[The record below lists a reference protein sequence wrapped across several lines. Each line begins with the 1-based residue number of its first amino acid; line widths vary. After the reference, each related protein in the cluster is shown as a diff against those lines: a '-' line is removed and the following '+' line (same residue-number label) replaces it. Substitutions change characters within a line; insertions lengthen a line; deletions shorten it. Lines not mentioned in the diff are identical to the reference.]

1 MLRPFSYWSDIAMTS
16 LEKIKELVQFNTVSR
31 DSNLPLIDHIAAYL
45 DDLGIESHRVESADG
60 KKSNLYASVGP
71 NEPGGVVL
79 SGHTD
84 VVPTDGQ
91 DWHTDP
97 FAPEVK
103 ENCLYGRG
111 TCDMKGFIGTAL
123 ALVPEM
129 DSLIKPIHFAL
140 SYDEEVGCKGAPGM
154 IAEISQ
160 TIPKPEAVIV
170 GEPTQMKAITGHK
183 GMVTLTTS
191 ILGFEAHSS
200 QTHRGVSA
208 VMTAAKLVEKLNS
221 MATELAEH
229 TSIDT
234 GFEPHHSTIHV
245 GIIRG
250 GTAINIISRHCEFQW
265 DIRCIP
271 NDDPKNIIDAFEKY
285 CRDEVLPNMQ
295 GISNDCGIKTEIMA
309 SAPAFLMTESPAMAL
324 LASLGTQPTEKH
336 APYVAEAGQFQ
347 AAGFPTVVCGP
358 GSIDQAHKP
367 NEFIALD
374 QIDQGEHLLRKLIAR
389 LSNP

>member
-1 MLRPFSYWSDIAMTS
+1 MLHPFSYWSDIAMAS

-31 DSNLPLIDHIAAYL
+31 DSNLPLIDYIANYL
-45 DDLGIESHRVESADG
+45 DDLGIRSHRVESPDG

-91 DWHTDP
+91 DWNTDP

-103 ENCLYGRG
+103 ENRLYGRG

-129 DSLIKPIHFAL
+129 SSLVKPIHFAW
-140 SYDEEVGCKGAPGM
+140 SYDEEVGCKGAPSM
-154 IAEISQ
+154 IAELSKHL
-160 TIPKPEAVIV
+160 PEPEAVIV
-170 GEPTQMKAITGHK
+170 GEPTLMRAITGHK

-221 MATELAEH
+221 MATELAEQ
-229 TSIDT
+229 TNIDT

-245 GIIRG
+245 GVIRG

-271 NDDPKNIIDAFEKY
+271 NDDPKTIIDEFEKY
-285 CRDEVLPNMQ
+285 CRDEVLPSMRS
-295 GISNDCGIKTEIMA
+295 ISSDCAIGTEVTA
-309 SAPAFLMTESPAMAL
+309 SAPAFLMSESPAMGL
-324 LASLGTQPTEKH
+324 LASLGTQPTEQH

-374 QIDQGEHLLRKLIAR
+374 QVNQGEHLLRKLISR

>member
-1 MLRPFSYWSDIAMTS
+1 
-16 LEKIKELVQFNTVSR
+16 
-31 DSNLPLIDHIAAYL
+31 
-45 DDLGIESHRVESADG
+45 
-60 KKSNLYASVGP
+60 
-71 NEPGGVVL
+71 
-79 SGHTD
+79 
-84 VVPTDGQ
+84 
-91 DWHTDP
+91 
-97 FAPEVK
+97 
-103 ENCLYGRG
+103 
-111 TCDMKGFIGTAL
+111 MKGFIATAL

-140 SYDEEVGCKGAPGM
+140 SYDEEVGCKGAPSM
-154 IAEISQ
+154 IAELSKHL
-160 TIPKPEAVIV
+160 PEPEAVIV
-170 GEPTQMKAITGHK
+170 GEPTLMRAITGHK

-221 MATELAEH
+221 MATELAEQ
-229 TSIDT
+229 TKFDT
-234 GFEPHHSTIHV
+234 GFESHHSTIHV
-245 GIIRG
+245 GVIRG

-271 NDDPKNIIDAFEKY
+271 NDDPKTIIDEFETY
-285 CRDEVLPNMQ
+285 CRDEVLPSMRK
-295 GISNDCGIKTEIMA
+295 ISSDCAIGTEVTA
-309 SAPAFLMTESPAMAL
+309 SAPAFLMSESPAMGL
-324 LASLGTQPTEKH
+324 LASLGTQPTEQH

-374 QIDQGEHLLRKLIAR
+374 QVNQGEHLLRKLISR

>member
-1 MLRPFSYWSDIAMTS
+1 MNALGKVT
-16 LEKIKELVQFNTVSR
+16 ELVQFNTVSR
-31 DSNLPLIDHIAAYL
+31 DSNLPLIDHIANYL
-45 DDLGIESHRVESADG
+45 DDLGIRSHRVESADG

-103 ENCLYGRG
+103 ENRLYGRG

-140 SYDEEVGCKGAPGM
+140 SYDEEVGCKGAPSM
-154 IAEISQ
+154 IAEILEN
-160 TIPKPEAVIV
+160 IPKPEAVIV

-221 MATELAEH
+221 MATELAQH
-229 TSIDT
+229 TDTET

-245 GIIRG
+245 GVIGG
-250 GTAINIISRHCEFQW
+250 GTAINIISRHCEFLW

-271 NDDPKNIIDAFEKY
+271 NDDPKTIIDEFEKY
-285 CRDEVLPNMQ
+285 CRDEVLPSMRKIN
-295 GISNDCGIKTEIMA
+295 SDCAIGTEVTA
-309 SAPAFLMTESPAMAL
+309 SAPAFLMAESPAMAL
-324 LASLGTQPTEKH
+324 LASLGIQFAEQH

-347 AAGFPTVVCGP
+347 AAGFPTVICGP

-367 NEFIALD
+367 NEYIALE
-374 QIDQGEHLLRKLIAR
+374 QLEQGEGFLRNLINHL
-389 LSNP
+389 SHG

>member
-1 MLRPFSYWSDIAMTS
+1 
-16 LEKIKELVQFNTVSR
+16 
-31 DSNLPLIDHIAAYL
+31 
-45 DDLGIESHRVESADG
+45 
-60 KKSNLYASVGP
+60 
-71 NEPGGVVL
+71 
-79 SGHTD
+79 
-84 VVPTDGQ
+84 
-91 DWHTDP
+91 
-97 FAPEVK
+97 
-103 ENCLYGRG
+103 
-111 TCDMKGFIGTAL
+111 
-123 ALVPEM
+123 
-129 DSLIKPIHFAL
+129 
-140 SYDEEVGCKGAPGM
+140 M
-154 IAEISQ
+154 IAELSKHL
-160 TIPKPEAVIV
+160 PEPEAVIV
-170 GEPTQMKAITGHK
+170 GEPTLMRAITGHK

-221 MATELAEH
+221 MATELAEQ
-229 TSIDT
+229 TNIDT

-245 GIIRG
+245 GVIRG

-271 NDDPKNIIDAFEKY
+271 NDDPKTIIDEFEAY
-285 CRDEVLPNMQ
+285 CRDEVLPTMRK
-295 GISNDCGIKTEIMA
+295 ISSDCAIGTEVTA
-309 SAPAFLMTESPAMAL
+309 SAPAFLMSESPAMGL
-324 LASLGTQPTEKH
+324 LASLGTQPTEQH

-374 QIDQGEHLLRKLIAR
+374 QVNQGEHLLRKLISR